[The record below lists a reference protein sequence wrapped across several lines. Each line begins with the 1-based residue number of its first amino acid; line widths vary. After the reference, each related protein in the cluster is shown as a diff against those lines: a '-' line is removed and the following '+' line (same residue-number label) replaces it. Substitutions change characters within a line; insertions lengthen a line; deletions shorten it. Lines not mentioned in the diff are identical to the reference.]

1 MKKFFCAAIMLAAA
15 YTISAQEPAAF
26 TTTSTTTVNYTSQV
40 PMVIR
45 TNFQTSNPAVTQVT
59 WMPMSTDFWYA
70 SYVNSDNRMTRVY
83 YNTQPWYLYEPSRNE
98 GFKVALPVL
107 NTYVPE
113 DVFRY
118 LQMDMPKAGDVF
130 RLGEIA
136 LRVLPNDPNDFYF
149 WGHRIRAVR
158 ADVGAFNYLR
168 HAVPAMVGWRVDW
181 VKCRVITTFTVWN
194 LGRYSSGQNPQW
206 SDIYAIGKAC
216 TWWHSLWEKGDK
228 PVDKQV

>member
-1 MKKFFCAAIMLAAA
+1 MKKIFCAAIMLTAA

-83 YNTQPWYLYEPSRNE
+83 YNTQPWYMEPGRDNS
-98 GFKVALPVL
+98 FKVALPVL

-113 DVFRY
+113 DVITAAIRTY
-118 LQMDMPKAGDVF
+118 GSELAGITARKLDANGMTSYFVT
-130 RLGEIA
+130 LIKNGVSEIEEM
-136 LRVLPNDPNDFYF
+136 NTDKT
-149 WGHRIRAVR
+149 
-158 ADVGAFNYLR
+158 
-168 HAVPAMVGWRVDW
+168 AM
-181 VKCRVITTFTVWN
+181 K
-194 LGRYSSGQNPQW
+194 
-206 SDIYAIGKAC
+206 
-216 TWWHSLWEKGDK
+216 
-228 PVDKQV
+228 